1 VSYCIIYSSFFTV
14 LGWCAQGCFQ
24 YISPDSKLATIVENE
39 SHRTNDGRMADM
51 RAEDSNNNPLKDQT
65 HEIMNLQNRHAFGAE
80 TTKSSIIKDEP
91 SSSHFSFV

>member
-1 VSYCIIYSSFFTV
+1 MMAI
-14 LGWCAQGCFQ
+14 
-24 YISPDSKLATIVENE
+24 DVENE

-65 HEIMNLQNRHAFGAE
+65 HQIMNLQNRHAFGAE

-91 SSSHFSFV
+91 SSSHFSFVEPNIKQTLSSHNLYLHIYHS

>member
-1 VSYCIIYSSFFTV
+1 
-14 LGWCAQGCFQ
+14 
-24 YISPDSKLATIVENE
+24 
-39 SHRTNDGRMADM
+39 
-51 RAEDSNNNPLKDQT
+51 LKDQT

>member
-1 VSYCIIYSSFFTV
+1 MGLV
-14 LGWCAQGCFQ
+14 LQRIRLVFQ
-24 YISPDSKLATIVENE
+24 ILIRLKDQ
-39 SHRTNDGRMADM
+39 TNALKDQT
-51 RAEDSNNNPLKDQT
+51 NPLKDQT